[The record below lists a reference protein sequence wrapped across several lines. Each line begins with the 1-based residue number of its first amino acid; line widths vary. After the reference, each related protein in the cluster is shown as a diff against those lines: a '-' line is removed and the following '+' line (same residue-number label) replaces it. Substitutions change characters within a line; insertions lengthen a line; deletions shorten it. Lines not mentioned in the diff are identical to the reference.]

1 MKLEIVKSP
10 VMLKSQVE
18 IVYARLNEAP
28 KLYET
33 DGVNVKEVAVK
44 LFHPVFT
51 LYVVEYDPND
61 RLAFGYMKN
70 ESDDYLSEWGY
81 SSIDELIGLGFEMD
95 LYFEDRVI
103 ASDGS
108 ISKRGGLEMEQI
120 KKYLDENL
128 ETVIEGYEPSDL
140 LRLSKDAFYDV
151 VNQYFLNIEIIEMKL
166 SFEIVNEEVVIK
178 AKIIEYKEEI

>member
-33 DGVNVKEVAVK
+33 DGIKVKEVAVK
-44 LFHPVFT
+44 LFNSNFT
-51 LYVVEYDPND
+51 LFVVEYDSNQ

-70 ESDDYLSEWGY
+70 ESADDLSEWGY

-95 LYFEDRVI
+95 LYFNDRVI
-103 ASDGS
+103 VSDGY
-108 ISKRGGLEMEQI
+108 ISKRG
-120 KKYLDENL
+120 
-128 ETVIEGYEPSDL
+128 V
-140 LRLSKDAFYDV
+140 
-151 VNQYFLNIEIIEMKL
+151 
-166 SFEIVNEEVVIK
+166 
-178 AKIIEYKEEI
+178 

>member
-81 SSIDELIGLGFEMD
+81 PSIDEWIGLGVEID

-103 ASDGS
+103 ASDGP
-108 ISKRGGLEMEQI
+108 ISKRGG
-120 KKYLDENL
+120 
-128 ETVIEGYEPSDL
+128 
-140 LRLSKDAFYDV
+140 
-151 VNQYFLNIEIIEMKL
+151 
-166 SFEIVNEEVVIK
+166 
-178 AKIIEYKEEI
+178 